1 MKIYFIKCA
10 VNDKGFHS
18 GMHYFTKLEDCIK
31 HMRSYVARQL
41 MYARWNGKTSDIVEV
56 SDRLMSDGS
65 ADMNTYYK
73 SLWVKIDN
81 DTFDYRIW
89 CENVHEGPINESI
102 NF

>member
-1 MKIYFIKCA
+1 
-10 VNDKGFHS
+10 
-18 GMHYFTKLEDCIK
+18 
-31 HMRSYVARQL
+31 
-41 MYARWNGKTSDIVEV
+41 MYARCYGKTADVVEV

-65 ADMNTYYK
+65 VDMNTYYK

-89 CENVHEGPINESI
+89 CENVHEWPINESI

>member
-1 MKIYFIKCA
+1 
-10 VNDKGFHS
+10 
-18 GMHYFTKLEDCIK
+18 
-31 HMRSYVARQL
+31 
-41 MYARWNGKTSDIVEV
+41 MYARCYGKTADVVEV
-56 SDRLMSDGS
+56 SDRLMFDGS
-65 ADMNTYYK
+65 VDMNTYYK

>member
-1 MKIYFIKCA
+1 
-10 VNDKGFHS
+10 
-18 GMHYFTKLEDCIK
+18 
-31 HMRSYVARQL
+31 MRSYVARQL
-41 MYARWNGKTSDIVEV
+41 MYARWDGKTADVVEV

-65 ADMNTYYK
+65 VDINTYYK

-81 DTFDYRIW
+81 DIFDYRIW